1 MPPFQNLK
9 KRGQSSGSESGLHCG
24 DKPKLAFGARKL
36 PLMLRRNQVM
46 ELLGLPSTMINTLMK
61 AGRFP
66 LPVQLSPRTTVW
78 LTTDIEKWVAD
89 KATEKVA

>member
-1 MPPFQNLK
+1 
-9 KRGQSSGSESGLHCG
+9 
-24 DKPKLAFGARKL
+24 
-36 PLMLRRNQVM
+36 M